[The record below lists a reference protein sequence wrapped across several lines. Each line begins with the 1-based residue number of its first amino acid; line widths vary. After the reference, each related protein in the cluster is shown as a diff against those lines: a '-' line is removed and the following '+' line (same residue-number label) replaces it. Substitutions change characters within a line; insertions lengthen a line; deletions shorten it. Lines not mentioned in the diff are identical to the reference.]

1 MSFDEVWT
9 GSHFK
14 SPEYPGDFLSREDTK
29 SNFEAYK
36 EVWYVQD
43 TILSCQYKTLC
54 EGVNEGYYVRFI

>member
-1 MSFDEVWT
+1 MRYGPAATLRVRSIRVIICHE
-9 GSHFK
+9 
-14 SPEYPGDFLSREDTK
+14 RTK

-43 TILSCQYKTLC
+43 TTLSCQYKTLC